1 MSIETENV
9 TEIDDDHVD
18 QLATE
23 LGEGIAQLP
32 VYQRYLQAKAKVEND
47 ADAQR
52 AIEEFEQ
59 LREEFQMARQ
69 TGQATQEDLRKVQ
82 EAQEEL
88 HNIASMSEYL
98 EVQNE
103 LEGRLAQINDLVS
116 DHDQLKVD
124 FGEKAGG
131 CCQD

>member
-18 QLATE
+18 QLAAE
-23 LGEGIAQLP
+23 LGESIAQLP
-32 VYQRYLQAKAKVEND
+32 VYQEYLQAKAKVEND

-88 HNIASMSEYL
+88 HDIASMSEYL
-98 EVQNE
+98 EIQNE

-116 DHDQLKVD
+116 EQLEVD